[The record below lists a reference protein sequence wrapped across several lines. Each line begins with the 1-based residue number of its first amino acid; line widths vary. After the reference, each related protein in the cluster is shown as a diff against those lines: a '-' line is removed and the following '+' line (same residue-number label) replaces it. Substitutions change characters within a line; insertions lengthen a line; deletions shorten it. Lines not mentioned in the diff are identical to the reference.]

1 MAIVQ
6 GVVRADNGQPLPG
19 ALVSVGG
26 KQAKTNTQG
35 MFIVANVPLG
45 RQILVVTADGFSQGR
60 QTLELTTGE
69 VERVALTL
77 RRAR

>member
-1 MAIVQ
+1 MATVQ
-6 GVVRADNGQPLPG
+6 GVVRTDSGQPLPG

-35 MFIVANVPLG
+35 VFVLANVPLG
-45 RQILVVTADGFSQGR
+45 RQTLVVTADGFSQGR
-60 QTLELTTGE
+60 QTLELTSGE

-77 RRAR
+77 RRGR